1 MGNRLF
7 DELRDRQ
14 HLCYFTGAF
23 ASLLAKGGVVGAYI
37 GTRPANEQQAID
49 GLLSELEKIRRE
61 PPTGEE
67 MKRAKNTIA
76 GGYVIDLQRRGARA
90 SLLAQD
96 EVSGLGYE
104 EALRYLDRIRDVTA
118 SDVRDVAAKWF
129 QLDSMTLTIL
139 KPPAA

>member
-1 MGNRLF
+1 MQCCAAATATGA
-7 DELRDRQ
+7 
-14 HLCYFTGAF
+14 HFTGAF

-37 GTRPANEQQAID
+37 GTRPANEHQAIE
-49 GLLSELEKIRRE
+49 GLMKELEKIRQE
-61 PPTGEE
+61 PPTEEE
-67 MKRAKNTIA
+67 MQRAKNTIA

-104 EALRYLDRIRDVTA
+104 EALGYLNRIRTVTA
-118 SDVRDVAAKWF
+118 SDVRDVAARWF
-129 QLDSMTLTIL
+129 QLESTTLTIL